1 MNQDDQ
7 RVTPTSEGKKIGEAE
22 TNEEEQKR
30 SEPWKPSSDKKA
42 AFEWESPDF
51 QPFPGYRFEANK
63 SSAKDFNPHSNQ
75 DYDQIRE
82 LLSESHIFPTSKSKR
97 PGHRVHFTESKGIIS
112 ARTSG
117 QNPISHGSLSHRSFN
132 NDHQNTTLDT
142 SAGNLHLDKVS
153 SQSSIKH
160 QPPQANSREFTPQT
174 QPQPG
179 FGMYGPMVFQPPMQP
194 NFFTPQMTSPLAM
207 YQAQM
212 PAVSRHSMQS
222 PPHPRQNVSE
232 HYMMDYGSGLP
243 PPPYIMSPFSHSVNE
258 SLDHSFSMQPSNM
271 HPMAYQP
278 HMVGFPMQ
286 EIERRCVSVPEVF
299 YEENDPLHFKSSPAR
314 NNMQG
319 QLQKGKQWEFDI
331 DVDKIEESSKTT
343 LMIKNIPNKYDQAML
358 LEKIDQRFKDQ
369 YDFLYLPI
377 DFKNNCNIGYAFIN
391 FVDTRF
397 IRRFYEEL
405 NGKRWEKFNSE
416 KICSIKYARIQGR
429 DNPVSYTHLT
439 LPTIYSV

>member
-1 MNQDDQ
+1 MC
-7 RVTPTSEGKKIGEAE
+7 
-22 TNEEEQKR
+22 
-30 SEPWKPSSDKKA
+30 
-42 AFEWESPDF
+42 
-51 QPFPGYRFEANK
+51 
-63 SSAKDFNPHSNQ
+63 
-75 DYDQIRE
+75 IRD
-82 LLSESHIFPTSKSKR
+82 S
-97 PGHRVHFTESKGIIS
+97 
-112 ARTSG
+112 
-117 QNPISHGSLSHRSFN
+117 
-132 NDHQNTTLDT
+132 
-142 SAGNLHLDKVS
+142 
-153 SQSSIKH
+153 
-160 QPPQANSREFTPQT
+160 
-174 QPQPG
+174 
-179 FGMYGPMVFQPPMQP
+179 
-194 NFFTPQMTSPLAM
+194 
-207 YQAQM
+207 
-212 PAVSRHSMQS
+212 
-222 PPHPRQNVSE
+222 
-232 HYMMDYGSGLP
+232 
-243 PPPYIMSPFSHSVNE
+243 
-258 SLDHSFSMQPSNM
+258 SFSMQPSNM